1 MSLRTQLAY
10 LAAAVTLVLGLLS
23 LLNPLLAVRVL
34 GLEVLEPRGLSEI
47 RATYGAMFVVMAG
60 AMFWAVPS
68 RPRSA
73 MWLRFAG
80 ILWLGAAA
88 GRLLSIAIDGVVTP
102 LNLVALAVEL
112 VVGVG
117 ALLGSFETIP
127 PRRAK
132 VAASEEEA
140 PEPLRAYRS

>member
-10 LAAAVTLVLGLLS
+10 LAAGITLVLGLLS

-47 RATYGAMFVVMAG
+47 RATYGALFVVMAG
-60 AMFWAVPS
+60 VMFWAVPT
-68 RPRSA
+68 RPRSTPY
-73 MWLRFAG
+73 LRFAG

-88 GRLLSIAIDGVVTP
+88 GRMLSVALDGVLTP
-102 LNLVALAVEL
+102 VNLVSLAIEL

-117 ALLGSFETIP
+117 ALLGSFERIR
-127 PRRAK
+127 PRRNGPP
-132 VAASEEEA
+132 EDET
-140 PEPLRAYRS
+140 PEPLRAYRG